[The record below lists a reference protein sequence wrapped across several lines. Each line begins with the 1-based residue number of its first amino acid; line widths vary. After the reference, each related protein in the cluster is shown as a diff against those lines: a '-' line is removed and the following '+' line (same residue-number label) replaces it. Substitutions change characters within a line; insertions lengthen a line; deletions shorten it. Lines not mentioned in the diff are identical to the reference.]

1 MKYGYNNKRRKKMGK
16 GSGRRPS
23 VVSEAELE
31 KAWNSIFAGHP
42 SDEQFMRVRGK
53 TVLSKPTV
61 DEEDDFGNI
70 LPSNMADKEKPPK
83 PHKPRDPDRFVDD
96 IGDA

>member
-1 MKYGYNNKRRKKMGK
+1 MGK

-23 VVSEAELE
+23 AVSEAELE

-42 SDEQFMRVRGK
+42 TDEQFEQVKGK

-61 DEEDDFGNI
+61 DEDDYGNE
-70 LPSNMADKEKPPK
+70 LPSSMADKEKPPIT
-83 PHKPRDPDRFVDD
+83 HKIIRRPKDPDKYVDD
-96 IGDA
+96 LGDA

>member
-1 MKYGYNNKRRKKMGK
+1 MGK

-23 VVSEAELE
+23 AVSEAELE

-42 SDEQFMRVRGK
+42 TDEQFELVKGK

-61 DEEDDFGNI
+61 DEDDYGNE
-70 LPSNMADKEKPPK
+70 LPSEKPKPK
-83 PHKPRDPDRFVDD
+83 TKDPDRFVDD